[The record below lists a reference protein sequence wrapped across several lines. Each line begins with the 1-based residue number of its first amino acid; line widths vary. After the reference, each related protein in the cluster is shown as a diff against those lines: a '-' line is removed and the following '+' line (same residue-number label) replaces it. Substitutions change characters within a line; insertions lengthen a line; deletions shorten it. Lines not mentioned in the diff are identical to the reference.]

1 MKKNNELQLVTLPG
15 LLKSKIDFSEA
26 TRFIKDVSANT
37 NNDKASSGDKFF
49 FNNLHR

>member
-15 LLKSKIDFSEA
+15 FLKSKNDFSEV
-26 TRFIKDVSANT
+26 TRFIKDISANT